1 MNGDESMKKKHTG
14 LIIAATSICMTAL
27 VILNLFVFNS
37 CMSKAKKY
45 AAENML
51 AILQTIRINLQS
63 RKYDEGR
70 VAKAQTEV
78 IFTAIENSNK
88 ETFKALFSQKA
99 LADCGDADEQIDD
112 FMERFGGKITSW
124 KYFSMSASG
133 NVEYGEYKQSEIWSR
148 SEFECDGIIYTMFFH
163 MFPIDVNNPENVGI
177 YNIFITTMEIYN
189 EMNNVNRKIIMQP
202 EMAEHPIIWIYE
214 G

>member
-1 MNGDESMKKKHTG
+1 MKKKHTG

-37 CMSKAKKY
+37 CMSKVKKY

-51 AILQTIRINLQS
+51 AILQTIRINMQS

-78 IFTAIENSNK
+78 IFNAIENSDK

-99 LADCGDADEQIDD
+99 LADCGNTDEQIDD
-112 FMERFGGKITSW
+112 FMERFGGKITW
-124 KYFSMSASG
+124 WEYYSMSSSG
-133 NVEYGEYKQSEIWSR
+133 KIEYGKYKQSEIWAMT
-148 SEFECDGIIYTMFFH
+148 EFEYNENTYVMFFH
-163 MFPIDVNNPENVGI
+163 TFPIDINNSENVGI
-177 YNIFITTMEIYN
+177 YNIFITSRLIYN
-189 EMNNVNRKIIMQP
+189 EMKDETRKKIMYP

>member
-1 MNGDESMKKKHTG
+1 MNGDGSMKKKHTW

-78 IFTAIENSNK
+78 IFNAIENSDK

-99 LADCGDADEQIDD
+99 LADCGNTDEQISG

-124 KYFSMSASG
+124 KYYGMSAGG
-133 NVEYGEYKQSEIWSR
+133 NVEYGEYKLSEVWAMV
-148 SEFECDGIIYTMFFH
+148 EFESNEIAYTMFFH
-163 MFPIDVNNPENVGI
+163 MFPIDIENPDNIGL
-177 YNIFITTMEIYN
+177 YNIFVITSSIYD
-189 EMNNVNRKIIMQP
+189 EMLNHTRKTIMQP

>member
-1 MNGDESMKKKHTG
+1 MNGDGSMKKKHTG
-14 LIIAATSICMTAL
+14 LIIAATSIFIITLM
-27 VILNLFVFNS
+27 ILNLFVFNS

-51 AILQTIRINLQS
+51 AILQTLRIIMQS

-70 VAKAQTEV
+70 VAQAQSEV

-124 KYFSMSASG
+124 KYSGMSASG
-133 NVEYGEYKQSEIWSR
+133 DVEYGEYKQSEIWAMT
-148 SEFECDGIIYTMFFH
+148 EFEYDGNAYVMFFH
-163 MFPIDVNNPENVGI
+163 TFPIDVNNPENVGI
-177 YNIFITTMEIYN
+177 YNVFITSRLIYN
-189 EMNNVNRKIIMQP
+189 EMKDRTRKNIMYP

>member
-1 MNGDESMKKKHTG
+1 MKKKHTW

-51 AILQTIRINLQS
+51 AILQTIRINMQS

-78 IFTAIENSNK
+78 IFTAIENSDK

-99 LADCGDADEQIDD
+99 LADCGNADEQIDD

>member
-1 MNGDESMKKKHTG
+1 
-14 LIIAATSICMTAL
+14 
-27 VILNLFVFNS
+27 
-37 CMSKAKKY
+37 MSKAKKY

-78 IFTAIENSNK
+78 IFNAIENSDK

-99 LADCGDADEQIDD
+99 LADCGDADGQIDD
-112 FMERFGGKITSW
+112 FMERFGSKITSW
-124 KYFSMSASG
+124 KYSGMSASG
-133 NVEYGEYKQSEIWSR
+133 DVEYGEYKQSEIWAMT
-148 SEFECDGIIYTMFFH
+148 EFEYDGNAYVMFFH
-163 MFPIDVNNPENVGI
+163 TFPIDVNNPENVGI
-177 YNIFITTMEIYN
+177 YNVFITTLEIYN
-189 EMNNVNRKIIMQP
+189 EMDNVNRKIIMQP

>member
-1 MNGDESMKKKHTG
+1 MKVIKMKKKRTV
-14 LIIAATSICMTAL
+14 LVVIISISMAALTA
-27 VILNLFVFNS
+27 LNLFVLVS
-37 CMSKAKKY
+37 CAAKVKNY
-45 AAENML
+45 IDENML
-51 AILQTIRINLQS
+51 EILQTIRINRQN
-63 RKYDEGR
+63 KAFDEGKI
-70 VAKAQTEV
+70 AENQANV
-78 IFTAIENSNK
+78 IFNAIGNSDK

-99 LADCGDADEQIDD
+99 LADCGNADEQIDD

-124 KYFSMSASG
+124 EYFSMSSSG
-133 NVEYGEYKQSEIWSR
+133 KIEYGVYKQSEIWSR

-163 MFPIDVNNPENVGI
+163 MFPLDVNNPENVGI

-189 EMNNVNRKIIMQP
+189 EMDNVKRKIIMYP

>member
-1 MNGDESMKKKHTG
+1 MKKKHTG

>member
-1 MNGDESMKKKHTG
+1 MNGDGSMKKKHTG
-14 LIIAATSICMTAL
+14 LIIAATSIFMTAIM
-27 VILNLFVFNS
+27 ILNLFVFNS

-78 IFTAIENSNK
+78 IFNAIENSDK

-99 LADCGDADEQIDD
+99 LADCENADEQIDD
-112 FMERFGGKITSW
+112 FMEQFGGKITSW
-124 KYFSMSASG
+124 EYFSMSASG

-177 YNIFITTMEIYN
+177 YNVFITTLEIYN
-189 EMNNVNRKIIMQP
+189 EMDNVNRKIIIYP

>member
-1 MNGDESMKKKHTG
+1 MKKKHTG
-14 LIIAATSICMTAL
+14 LIIAVTSIFMTVL

-37 CMSKAKKY
+37 CMSKSKKY

-51 AILQTIRINLQS
+51 AILQTIRINMQS

-99 LADCGDADEQIDD
+99 LADCENADEQIDD

-124 KYFSMSASG
+124 KYSGMSASG
-133 NVEYGEYKQSEIWSR
+133 DVEYGEYKQSEILAMT
-148 SEFECDGIIYTMFFH
+148 EFEYDGNAYVMFFH
-163 MFPIDVNNPENVGI
+163 TFPIDVNNPENVGI
-177 YNIFITTMEIYN
+177 YNVFITSRLIYN
-189 EMNNVNRKIIMQP
+189 EMKDRTRKNIMYP

>member
-1 MNGDESMKKKHTG
+1 MKKKHTW

-78 IFTAIENSNK
+78 IFNAIGNSDK

-99 LADCGDADEQIDD
+99 LADCGNADEQIDG
-112 FMERFGGKITSW
+112 FMEQFGGKITSW
-124 KYFSMSASG
+124 EYFSMSSSG
-133 NVEYGEYKQSEIWSR
+133 KIEYGVYKQSEIWSR

-163 MFPIDVNNPENVGI
+163 MFPLDVYNPENVGI

-189 EMNNVNRKIIMQP
+189 EMDNVKRKIIMYP

>member
-1 MNGDESMKKKHTG
+1 MNGDGSMKKKHTG

-70 VAKAQTEV
+70 VAKAQTED
-78 IFTAIENSNK
+78 IFTAIENSDK
-88 ETFKALFSQKA
+88 EAFKALFSQKA
-99 LADCGDADEQIDD
+99 LADCENADEQIDD
-112 FMERFGGKITSW
+112 FMEQFGGKITSW
-124 KYFSMSASG
+124 EYSGMSASG
-133 NVEYGEYKQSEIWSR
+133 DVEYGEYKQSEIWAMT
-148 SEFECDGIIYTMFFH
+148 EFEYGGNAYVMFFH
-163 MFPIDVNNPENVGI
+163 TFPIDVNNPENVGI
-177 YNIFITTMEIYN
+177 YNVFITTLEIYN
-189 EMNNVNRKIIMQP
+189 EMDNVNRKIIMQP

>member
-14 LIIAATSICMTAL
+14 LIIAATSIFMTAIM
-27 VILNLFVFNS
+27 ILNLFVFNS

-51 AILQTIRINLQS
+51 AILQTIRINMQS

-70 VAKAQTEV
+70 VAKAQTED
-78 IFTAIENSNK
+78 IFTAIENSDK
-88 ETFKALFSQKA
+88 DAFKALFSQKA
-99 LADCGDADEQIDD
+99 LADCENADEQIDD

-124 KYFSMSASG
+124 EYCSMSSSG
-133 NVEYGEYKQSEIWSR
+133 IVEYGEYKQSEIWAMT
-148 SEFECDGIIYTMFFH
+148 EFEYDGNAYVMFFH
-163 MFPIDVNNPENVGI
+163 TFPIDVNNPENVGI
-177 YNIFITTMEIYN
+177 YNVFITTLEIYN
-189 EMNNVNRKIIMQP
+189 EMDNVNRKIIMQP

>member
-1 MNGDESMKKKHTG
+1 MNGDGSMKKKHTG
-14 LIIAATSICMTAL
+14 LIIAATSISIITLM
-27 VILNLFVFNS
+27 ILNLFVFNS
-37 CMSKAKKY
+37 CMSKAKNY

-51 AILQTIRINLQS
+51 AILQTIRINRQS
-63 RKYDEGR
+63 KRYDEGR

-78 IFTAIENSNK
+78 IFTAIENSDK
-88 ETFKALFSQKA
+88 GAFKALFSQKA

-124 KYFSMSASG
+124 KYYGMSASG
-133 NVEYGEYKQSEIWSR
+133 DVEYGEYKLSEVWAIV
-148 SEFECDGIIYTMFFH
+148 EFESNEIAYTMFFH
-163 MFPIDVNNPENVGI
+163 MFPIDIENPDNIGL
-177 YNIFITTMEIYN
+177 YNIFVITSSIYD
-189 EMNNVNRKIIMQP
+189 EMLNHTRKTIMQP

>member
-1 MNGDESMKKKHTG
+1 MKKKHTG
-14 LIIAATSICMTAL
+14 LIIAATSIFMTAIM
-27 VILNLFVFNS
+27 ILNLFVFNS

-99 LADCGDADEQIDD
+99 LTDCGDADEQIDD

-133 NVEYGEYKQSEIWSR
+133 AVEYGEYKQSEILAR
-148 SEFECDGIIYTMFFH
+148 ADFEHNGTFYVIYYH
-163 MFPIDVNNPENVGI
+163 LFPIDVSNPDNIGM
-177 YNIFITTMEIYN
+177 YNIFITTNSIEN
-189 EMNNVNRKIIMQP
+189 EMLHDIRTKIMYP

>member
-1 MNGDESMKKKHTG
+1 MKKKRTG
-14 LIIAATSICMTAL
+14 LIIAVTSISMTAII
-27 VILNLFVFNS
+27 ILNLFVFNS

-78 IFTAIENSNK
+78 IFTAIENSDK

-99 LADCGDADEQIDD
+99 LADCGNADEQIDD

>member
-1 MNGDESMKKKHTG
+1 MKKKHTW

-51 AILQTIRINLQS
+51 AILQTIRINKQN
-63 RKYDEGR
+63 KAFDEGKI
-70 VAKAQTEV
+70 AENQANV
-78 IFTAIENSNK
+78 IFTAIENSDK
-88 ETFKALFSQKA
+88 EAFKALFSQKA
-99 LADCGDADEQIDD
+99 LADCENADEQIDD
-112 FMERFGGKITSW
+112 FMERFGGKITW
-124 KYFSMSASG
+124 WEYYSMSSSG
-133 NVEYGEYKQSEIWSR
+133 KIEYGKYKQSEIWAMT
-148 SEFECDGIIYTMFFH
+148 EFEYNENTYVMFFH
-163 MFPIDVNNPENVGI
+163 TFPIDINNSENVGI

-189 EMNNVNRKIIMQP
+189 EMDNVNRKIIMQP